1 MKNYVHRLSDPRDPA
16 YPFSDTF
23 ICSNCNE
30 RLSLESKSCDIC
42 NLYIY
47 GEVESVKPTTPST
60 YPEPEPYNKSF
71 IVDKTNSGSVDVA
84 PPFMVKI
91 ISRKNNIWIRTETD
105 STLPIENILNS
116 SKQDNFSFV
125 KRFELLVNPAKNIDI
140 YWNGQLIPYL
150 ESTNY
155 PVKIHLDGITRTV
168 TVKHFVPQ
176 S

>member
-71 IVDKTNSGSVDVA
+71 IVDKTNSTV
-84 PPFMVKI
+84 
-91 ISRKNNIWIRTETD
+91 KNNDLLNQINPEIDEYIK
-105 STLPIENILNS
+105 SLFSQSFILILMIFI
-116 SKQDNFSFV
+116 K
-125 KRFELLVNPAKNIDI
+125 LLHI
-140 YWNGQLIPYL
+140 
-150 ESTNY
+150 
-155 PVKIHLDGITRTV
+155 KI
-168 TVKHFVPQ
+168 K
-176 S
+176 